1 MSQRKRE
8 RGRKSALLAAALFAC
23 VSCASADPPSLG
35 VSQQGIIRGV
45 ESTPELDAVVLVM
58 HYDAIQIGGGAAGC
72 TGTMLTPRLVLTA
85 RHCVAV
91 TDESASCDAAGNATF
106 GGAVRGNH
114 DAKKIYAFAGR
125 ERPDFLSGLDKGARG
140 VEIIDDAAMSLCNHD
155 IALVLLDRAL
165 PGVRTAPLRL
175 ADGPR
180 QGESVTVVGF
190 GVTDTTST
198 PAKRQQRGG
207 VKVLSVGPAERLGPA
222 EFRVDESGCAGDSGG
237 PAIAESTG
245 AVLGVLSRGGNDKG
259 AVGPPEAC
267 FGAENVFTSVAK
279 YRDLIATAYVKAGQK
294 PWEEGEVDPATL
306 PPDEGGEEEG
316 GCGVGPGRGPR
327 DAGMGLAGMIVIA
340 ACVRRRRAAMIAAR

>member
-1 MSQRKRE
+1 MNR
-8 RGRKSALLAAALFAC
+8 AFLAAALFT
-23 VSCASADPPSLG
+23 CASCSADEPSLG
-35 VSQQGIIRGV
+35 VSRQGIIHGV

-58 HYDAIQIGGGAAGC
+58 HYDAIQVGGGAAGC

-114 DAKKIYAFAGR
+114 DARKVYAFAGR
-125 ERPDFLSGLDKGARG
+125 ERPDFLSGLEKGARG
-140 VEIIDDAAMSLCNHD
+140 VAIIDDAARSLCNHD

-165 PGVRTAPLRL
+165 PGVRTAPVRL
-175 ADGPR
+175 DGGPR
-180 QGESVTVVGF
+180 QGESVTVVGW

-267 FGAENVFTSVAK
+267 LGAENVFTSVAK
-279 YRDLIATAYVKAGQK
+279 YGELIRAAYAKAGQK
-294 PWEEGEVDPATL
+294 PWEEGAADPATL
-306 PPDEGGEEEG
+306 PPGDEGGEEG
-316 GCGVGPGRGPR
+316 GCRVGRGR
-327 DAGMGLAGMIVIA
+327 DGSGTGLGLAVVGMMVIA
-340 ACVRRRRAAMIAAR
+340 ACLRRGRAAMIAAG

>member
-1 MSQRKRE
+1 MNR
-8 RGRKSALLAAALFAC
+8 ALVAAALFAC
-23 VSCASADPPSLG
+23 VSCGSADDPPLG
-35 VSQQGIIRGV
+35 VSRQGIIRGV

-58 HYDAIQIGGGAAGC
+58 HYDAIQVGGGAAGC

-106 GGAVRGNH
+106 GGAIRGNH
-114 DAKKIYAFAGR
+114 DARKIYAFAGR
-125 ERPDFLSGLDKGARG
+125 ERPDFLSGLEKGARG
-140 VEIIDDAAMSLCNHD
+140 VEIIDDAAKSLCNHD

-165 PGVRTAPLRL
+165 PGVKTAPLRL
-175 ADGPR
+175 DAGPR
-180 QGESVTVVGF
+180 QGETVTVVGF

-237 PAIAESTG
+237 PAIAASTG

-259 AVGPPEAC
+259 SVGPPQVC

-279 YRDLIATAYVKAGQK
+279 YGDLIAAAYAKAGQK

-306 PPDEGGEEEG
+306 PPDEGGEAEG
-316 GCGVGPGRGPR
+316 GCGVGRAAGGRGE
-327 DAGMGLAGMIVIA
+327 GMALGLAGVAIA
-340 ACVRRRRAAMIAAR
+340 ACLRRRRAAMMAAR